1 MIPIQ
6 FTEDQYD
13 MLKEVVNQAMGK
25 AGSDL
30 ARILESF
37 VDLVVPDIE
46 IVAAEHVVDKIL
58 LRSVFNENEA
68 VTLFRQSFS
77 NPVFVTGE
85 SIVVF
90 NHETHDIISEILGFT
105 NPEDKIETLDF
116 MMELSNLMV
125 GACVNSISEQL
136 FSQTMSFSPPE
147 MVSEN
152 KSLQESVYEK
162 FKRRKLK
169 WDYTLLSKI
178 TFTLK
183 DKSFKSDLII
193 FIPQEAIQIIND
205 SLDKLLAEYE

>member
-13 MLKEVVNQAMGK
+13 MLKEVVNQAMGQ

-46 IVAAEHVVDKIL
+46 IVAVEHVVDKIL
-58 LRSVFNENEA
+58 LRSVFSETEN
-68 VTLFRQSFS
+68 VILFRQSFS

-85 SIVVF
+85 SIVIF
-90 NHETHDIISEILGFT
+90 NHETREKISEILGFNT
-105 NPEDKIETLDF
+105 PEDKIDALDF
-116 MMELSNLMV
+116 MLELSNLMV
-125 GACVNSISEQL
+125 GACMNSISEQL

-147 MVSEN
+147 MVSEDN
-152 KSLQESVYEK
+152 SLRESVYER

-183 DKSFKSDLII
+183 DKSFKSDLLI

-205 SLDKLLAEYE
+205 SLDKLLAAYE

>member
-125 GACVNSISEQL
+125 GACVNNISEQL